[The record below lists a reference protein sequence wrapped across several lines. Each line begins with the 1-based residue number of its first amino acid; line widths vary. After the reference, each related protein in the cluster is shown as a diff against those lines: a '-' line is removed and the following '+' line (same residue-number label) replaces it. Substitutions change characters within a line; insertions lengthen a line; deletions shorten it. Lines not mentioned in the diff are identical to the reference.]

1 MCVNAL
7 EYEPCLARVRIL
19 MEFLTRAH
27 LVSGRPAQ
35 KSTISLPF
43 PKGWP
48 QHFPTSQPAAP
59 LMLCFL
65 TPHSGLRDVVTP
77 CYTTTPH
84 QWHNPPPCPS
94 PPSPGWR
101 NPGSAH
107 TSSLKFK
114 TRWGVCV
121 CVCVRARACVLWFV
135 GGQSQVWPLFL
146 FTFSLSS
153 WLLRMEELGG
163 GTHSRECQVQPTQNL
178 PFSARG
184 CMAGAT
190 SAATWRWR
198 TQGCLLKPIS
208 QWWEPKRTGQGGA
221 GGRGGGGTSLSSQK
235 CLHSLTHWKAFLS
248 TDYVLRLAR
257 DAESGH
263 ITGSSLTELSIH
275 VDGTENGRINSQQD
289 KARECQAVKNVLR

>member
-59 LMLCFL
+59 LMLCLL

-121 CVCVRARACVLWFV
+121 PTPVFLPGESHRLRSLAGYSPWDHRVRHNWETNTLCSSITTASRM
-135 GGQSQVWPLFL
+135 VW
-146 FTFSLSS
+146 
-153 WLLRMEELGG
+153 EI
-163 GTHSRECQVQPTQNL
+163 Q
-178 PFSARG
+178 
-184 CMAGAT
+184 
-190 SAATWRWR
+190 
-198 TQGCLLKPIS
+198 
-208 QWWEPKRTGQGGA
+208 
-221 GGRGGGGTSLSSQK
+221 
-235 CLHSLTHWKAFLS
+235 
-248 TDYVLRLAR
+248 
-257 DAESGH
+257 
-263 ITGSSLTELSIH
+263 
-275 VDGTENGRINSQQD
+275 
-289 KARECQAVKNVLR
+289 